1 MEKQPDWQDL
11 SDERYVKQAQIL
23 ELVESLCDESLSD
36 EEHRQVKQL
45 YMEIHGVC
53 ERTIRNYLFRYRAGG
68 AQELLKV
75 PERNPSPRIYD
86 QELAEAIA
94 ALMNERPSRTVPMIR
109 KLVAADERLHD
120 AISQVSDRTIYRFLA
135 EQGFSHQERRR
146 LSGTQSRMNYHRFEA
161 PASMDL
167 VQGDGRD
174 GIWLNT
180 SVGKQKTYLFVWVD
194 DYSRKILSGRYYFDE
209 KLPRMEDTFKR
220 MVLRWGIPK
229 RCYLDNGSVYIAKHF
244 SWILAQLQT
253 KKIHHKPYQA
263 YCKGKV
269 EAINKTIL
277 KQFQAEAQ
285 LAGFQTLEELNSA
298 FEAWVDLE
306 YNVRLHSQTGEAP
319 DSRFSAG
326 LPKSLQRISDIGWFE
341 ALFFQRDSRTV
352 TKYGKIKFSSNE
364 YPVTCVP
371 HGTVVEVRYDPFD
384 LSVLHIYASGSWKE
398 STTVSKLVN
407 RTAAVPEESRS
418 SERQVSSQA
427 ASYFQKLRELHTQ
440 TMQDQRSSVS
450 YGTLSS
456 PKQEESL

>member
-1 MEKQPDWQDL
+1 MEKHSDWQDL
-11 SDERYVKQAQIL
+11 TDARYEKQAQIL

-36 EEHRQVKQL
+36 EEHRQVKQQ
-45 YMEIHGVC
+45 YMEDHGVC
-53 ERTIRNYLFRYRAGG
+53 ERTIRNYLSRYRAGG
-68 AQELLKV
+68 AQALLKV
-75 PERNPSPRIYD
+75 PERSSSPRIYD
-86 QELAEAIA
+86 QELAEAIV
-94 ALMNERPSRTVPMIR
+94 ALVNERPGRTVPMIR
-109 KLVAADERLHD
+109 KLAAIDARLHD

-146 LSGTQSRMNYHRFEA
+146 LSSTQSRMSYHRFEA
-161 PASMDL
+161 PSSMDL

-174 GIWLNT
+174 GIWIDT
-180 SVGKQKTYLFVWVD
+180 PDGKKKTYLFVWVD

-229 RCYLDNGSVYIAKHF
+229 KCYLDNGSVYIAKHF
-244 SWILAQLQT
+244 SWILGELQT

-269 EAINKTIL
+269 EAVNKTIM

-326 LPKSLQRISDIGWFE
+326 LPASHKRVSDIGWFE
-341 ALFFQRDSRTV
+341 ALFFQRGTRTV
-352 TKYGKIKFSSNE
+352 TKYGKIKFDSNE

-384 LSVLHIYASGSWKE
+384 LSLLHVYDSGSWKE
-398 STTVSKLVN
+398 STSVSKLIN
-407 RTAAVPEESRS
+407 RTTAVPEESRCS
-418 SERQVSSQA
+418 VQQVSAQA
-427 ASYFQKLRELHTQ
+427 VSYFQKLREAHTK
-440 TMQDQRSSVS
+440 TMQDHRSSVS
-450 YGTLSS
+450 YGNLSS
-456 PKQEESL
+456 RTQEES